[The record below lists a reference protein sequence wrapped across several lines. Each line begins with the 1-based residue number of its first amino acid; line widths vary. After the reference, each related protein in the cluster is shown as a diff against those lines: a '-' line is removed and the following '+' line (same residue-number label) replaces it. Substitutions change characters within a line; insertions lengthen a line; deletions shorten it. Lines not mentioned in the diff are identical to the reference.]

1 MSIALAWLQSLGI
14 FASAWLLWKV
24 IRGYYASSTLDKVPG
39 PTPKSLWKGE
49 TIRHFVSRQA
59 HCLPGNFPEMFHLDA
74 WDFYR
79 DLTQSYG
86 PVVKLHGL
94 FGQKLL
100 YVFDPTALHNIV
112 LKEQHIYEEV
122 SWFLKTNMLL
132 FGCGLLSTSGDHHR
146 KQRKMLNPVFS
157 ISHMR
162 EMIPIFY
169 DVTHRLEA
177 AISARVEDG
186 PQELDILKWL
196 GRTALELIGQGG
208 LGYSFDPLIAD
219 VPDDLGDAHKA
230 LGPKL
235 ARLMIYQ
242 LVLPYVIDMGPPALR
257 RRLLDWFP
265 DARVREVKKIVYTIY
280 DRSKQI
286 YLEKKAA
293 LARGD
298 EAVQHQIAYGKD
310 IMSILMKANLNAA
323 EADRMEDEE
332 LVGQMST
339 LVSAATDTTSNAL
352 SRIMLVIA
360 ENQDAQE
367 RLRAEIREALN
378 GEHDLP
384 YDKLM
389 RLPYLDAVCRETL
402 RLYPPAPLMFREAR
416 EDVIMPLS
424 EPIQATDGRMM
435 TEILVPK
442 GTYIQIGIQG
452 SNWNKTVWGEDA
464 LEWKPER
471 WLSPLPPAVE
481 QAKIPGVYSNQMTF
495 MGGSRACI
503 GFSFAQM
510 EMKVI
515 LSVLL
520 TSFRFE
526 LPKQRVVWNNAVVSY
541 PTMGKNGLRSQMLL
555 KISPLGS

>member
-1 MSIALAWLQSLGI
+1 MSTAYTLLQGAVI
-14 FASAWLLWKV
+14 FGSTWLLWKV
-24 IRGYYASSTLDKVPG
+24 FRRICFGSPLDKVPG
-39 PTPKSLWKGE
+39 PIPRSLWK
-49 TIRHFVSRQA
+49 
-59 HCLPGNFPEMFHLDA
+59 GNFPEMFELNA
-74 WDFYR
+74 WAFYE
-79 DLTQSYG
+79 DITQGYG

-94 FGQKLL
+94 FGQTLL
-100 YVFDPTALHNIV
+100 YVFDPTALQTIV

-132 FGCGLLSTSGDHHR
+132 FGCGLLSTSGNHHR

-162 EMIPIFY
+162 DMLPIFY
-169 DVTHRLEA
+169 GVTHRLEA
-177 AISARVEDG
+177 AIAVRVQDG

-208 LGYSFDPLIAD
+208 LGYSFDPLTAD

-265 DARVREVKKIVYTIY
+265 DARVRDLKRIVYTIY

-298 EAVQHQIAYGKD
+298 EAVQQQLAQGKD
-310 IMSILMKANLNAA
+310 IMSILMKANMNAS
-323 EADRMEDEE
+323 EADKLEDEE

-352 SRIMLVIA
+352 SRILSVLA
-360 ENQDAQE
+360 ETPVAQE
-367 RLRAEIREALN
+367 RLRAEILEARN
-378 GEHDLP
+378 GEDMP

-424 EPIQATDGRMM
+424 EPIQATDGSVMS
-435 TEILVPK
+435 EVFVPK

-452 SNWNKTVWGEDA
+452 SNWNKAVWGEDA

-495 MGGSRACI
+495 LGGSRACI

-520 TSFRFE
+520 SSFKFE
-526 LPKQRVVWNNAVVSY
+526 LPKQRIVWNN
-541 PTMGKNGLRSQMLL
+541 
-555 KISPLGS
+555 